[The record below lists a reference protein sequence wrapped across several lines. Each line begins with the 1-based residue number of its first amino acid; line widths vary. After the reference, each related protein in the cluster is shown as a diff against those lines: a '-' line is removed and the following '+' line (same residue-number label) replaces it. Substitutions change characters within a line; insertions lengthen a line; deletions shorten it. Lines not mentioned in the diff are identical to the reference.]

1 MKLYLTRHGETEW
14 NVHSRIQGQTDTALN
29 ETGVRQARELAERLK
44 KERLAIGRIY
54 TSRQLRAYETAQIV
68 AEMLGL
74 NVIVKDG
81 LEEINLGKWEGYT
94 WKQVRELFHEEYED
108 WHENRRY
115 QVPPGGESYQ
125 QLLERLIPVLH
136 SIIKEE
142 QEDVLVVTHSAII
155 MTLLSYIYEKPFED
169 MVKNFKTKNTEIV
182 MIEESMLGKCE

>member
-29 ETGVRQARELAERLK
+29 ETGIRQARELAERLK

-54 TSRQLRAYETAQIV
+54 SSRQLRAYETAQIV
-68 AEMLGL
+68 AELLGL

-142 QEDVLVVTHSAII
+142 QEDVLVVTHSAVI

>member
-29 ETGVRQARELAERLK
+29 ETGIRQARELAERLK

-94 WKQVRELFHEEYED
+94 WKQVRELFQEEYED
-108 WHENRRY
+108 WHKNRRY
-115 QVPPGGESYQ
+115 QVPPEGESYQ
-125 QLLERLIPVLH
+125 QLLERLLPVLR
-136 SIIKEE
+136 SIIKKE
-142 QEDVLVVTHSAII
+142 QEDVLVVTHSAVI

>member
-29 ETGVRQARELAERLK
+29 ETGIRQARELAERLK

-68 AEMLGL
+68 AELLGL

-125 QLLERLIPVLH
+125 LLLERLIPVLH

-142 QEDVLVVTHSAII
+142 QEDVLVVTHSAVI

>member
-29 ETGVRQARELAERLK
+29 ETGIRQARELAERLK

-68 AEMLGL
+68 AELLGL

-142 QEDVLVVTHSAII
+142 QEDVLVVTHSAVI

>member
-29 ETGVRQARELAERLK
+29 ETGIRQAGELAERLK

-142 QEDVLVVTHSAII
+142 QEDVLVVTHSAVI

>member
-29 ETGVRQARELAERLK
+29 ETGIRQARELAERLK

-125 QLLERLIPVLH
+125 QLLERLIPVLR

-142 QEDVLVVTHSAII
+142 QEDVLVVTHSAVI

>member
-29 ETGVRQARELAERLK
+29 ETGIRQARELAERLK

-68 AEMLGL
+68 AELLGL

-94 WKQVRELFHEEYED
+94 WKQVRELFHEEYEE

-142 QEDVLVVTHSAII
+142 QEDVLVVTHSAVI

>member
-29 ETGVRQARELAERLK
+29 ETGGRQARELAERLK

-142 QEDVLVVTHSAII
+142 QEDVLVVTHSAVI

>member
-29 ETGVRQARELAERLK
+29 ETGIKQARELAQRLE
-44 KERLAIGRIY
+44 KEGLAIGRIY
-54 TSRQLRAYETAQIV
+54 TSRQRRAYETAAIA
-68 AEMLGL
+68 AEILGL

-125 QLLERLIPVLH
+125 QLLERLIPVLR

-142 QEDVLVVTHSAII
+142 KDNVLVVTHSAVI
-155 MTLLSYIYEKPFED
+155 MTLLSYIYDKPFED

-182 MIEESMLGKCE
+182 MIEESMLGKCK

>member
-29 ETGVRQARELAERLK
+29 ETGIRQARELAERLK

-142 QEDVLVVTHSAII
+142 QEDVLVVTHSAVI

>member
-14 NVHSRIQGQTDTALN
+14 NVYSRIQGQTDTALN
-29 ETGVRQARELAERLK
+29 ETGIRQARELTERLK

-125 QLLERLIPVLH
+125 QLLERLIPVLR

-142 QEDVLVVTHSAII
+142 QEDVLVVTHSAVI

>member
-29 ETGVRQARELAERLK
+29 ETGVRQAGELAERLK

-142 QEDVLVVTHSAII
+142 QEDVLVVTHSAVI

>member
-142 QEDVLVVTHSAII
+142 QEDVLVVTHSAVI

>member
-29 ETGVRQARELAERLK
+29 ETGIRQARELAERLK

-125 QLLERLIPVLH
+125 QLLERLIPVLR
-136 SIIKEE
+136 SIIKKE
-142 QEDVLVVTHSAII
+142 QEDVLVVTHSAVI